1 MKLRKRMT
9 LFIIKMNKSNFVKAC
24 WCTLLCMIGISAAAQ
39 DNVIDEVV
47 WVVGDEAILKSDVE
61 NERLNAQYENRHF
74 KGDPYCVIPEELAV
88 QKLFLHQA
96 ELDSVVVGDQEVLQ
110 GVEMRLSWLQD
121 QIGSREKLEEYY
133 NMTYTQIRE
142 MLRENVRNG
151 ETVKAMQ
158 RKIVGDIKLT
168 PAEVRNYF
176 SRLPQDSIP
185 FVPTQVEVQI
195 ITLEPKISEEEIER
209 VKIQLREFTE
219 RINKG
224 ETSFSTLARFYSEDP
239 GSARNGGEYGF
250 TGKGQLTP
258 EFANVV
264 FNLTDPK
271 KISKVFET
279 EYGYHIAQLI
289 ERRGD
294 RVSYRHILMKPKV
307 DEQEVEVALNR
318 LDSIANDIRKEKFT
332 FDEAATWISQDK
344 DTRNNHGLLA
354 NPQSSTSRFEMDEL
368 ASLVSQEVAKVVAD
382 MQIGEVSKPF
392 SMINTKGKEVC
403 AIVKLK
409 NRIDGHKATIAEDY
423 QRLKAI
429 VTEKRGEEKIQKW
442 ILEKQKG
449 IYVRI
454 SPSWRQCEFKY
465 PGWIK

>member
-1 MKLRKRMT
+1 MKKQNVVRFFMSL
-9 LFIIKMNKSNFVKAC
+9 
-24 WCTLLCMIGISAAAQ
+24 LLCAAGLTAGAQ

-61 NERLNAQYENRHF
+61 NERLNAQYENRRF
-74 KGDPYCVIPEELAV
+74 NGDPYCVIPEELAV

-96 ELDSVVVGDQEVLQ
+96 ELDSVIVSDEEVLQ
-110 GVEMRLSWLQD
+110 GVETRLSWLQD
-121 QIGSREKLEEYY
+121 QIGSREKMEEYY

-142 MLRENVRNG
+142 MLRDNVRDV

-158 RKIVGDIKLT
+158 RKIIGDIKLT

-176 SRLPQDSIP
+176 NRLPQDSIP

-195 ITLEPKISEEEIER
+195 ITQEPKITDEEIER
-209 VKIQLREFTE
+209 VKKQLREFTE
-219 RINKG
+219 RVNKG

-250 TGKGQLTP
+250 TGRGQLTP

-294 RVSYRHILMKPKV
+294 RVSYRHILIKPKV
-307 DEQEVEVALNR
+307 DEKEVEVALNR
-318 LDSIANDIRKEKFT
+318 LDSIANDIRKGKFS

-354 NPQSSTSRFEMDEL
+354 NPQSSTSRFEMDAL
-368 ASLVSQEVAKVVAD
+368 AGLVSQELAKVVAD

-392 SMINTKGKEVC
+392 SMINAKGKEVC

-429 VTEKRGEEKIQKW
+429 VTDKRGEEKIQKW

-454 SPSWRQCEFKY
+454 SPNWRKCDFKY
-465 PGWIK
+465 PGWIKQ